1 MPTGDCFQKD
11 KAPVSKHFF
20 TASTINVRIEEAS
33 SPPPPQTGDTAL
45 HFMASQH
52 PELSSHCRA
61 EQQKQSLFLDMI
73 YTYSFFILLW
83 SSYLHFTRYQFIK
96 MKYFFYRW
104 NNFLSIFATR
114 GAWPRPWEEEA
125 GGRERSVSQQAA
137 GGIIII
143 SPSHRTTGSAVKCSA
158 STIVH
163 PYSSYSLYSPR
174 MYLCMFL
181 N

>member
-1 MPTGDCFQKD
+1 
-11 KAPVSKHFF
+11 
-20 TASTINVRIEEAS
+20 
-33 SPPPPQTGDTAL
+33 
-45 HFMASQH
+45 MASQH

-114 GAWPRPWEEEA
+114 GAWPRPREEEA
-125 GGRERSVSQQAA
+125 GGGRDQSVSRLQEASSSSHHHIAPPAQLSSAQLLQQY
-137 GGIIII
+137 
-143 SPSHRTTGSAVKCSA
+143 
-158 STIVH
+158 VH
-163 PYSSYSLYSPR
+163 LYSYYHIFVYSSWICICVCFLINVLFSYIFSCLKRWKGRYYFLLYHDKSWV
-174 MYLCMFL
+174 
-181 N
+181 

>member
-1 MPTGDCFQKD
+1 
-11 KAPVSKHFF
+11 
-20 TASTINVRIEEAS
+20 
-33 SPPPPQTGDTAL
+33 
-45 HFMASQH
+45 MASQH

-114 GAWPRPWEEEA
+114 GAWPRPWEGEISQSA
-125 GGRERSVSQQAA
+125 GCRRHHHHLT
-137 GGIIII
+137 IT
-143 SPSHRTTGSAVKCSA
+143 SHHRLSCQELSFYNSMSILIPTYYHIFV
-158 STIVH
+158 
-163 PYSSYSLYSPR
+163 YSPR
-174 MYLCMFL
+174 ICICVCFL
-181 N
+181 INVLFSYIFSCLKRRKGRYYYHIMIYKSWV

>member
-1 MPTGDCFQKD
+1 
-11 KAPVSKHFF
+11 
-20 TASTINVRIEEAS
+20 
-33 SPPPPQTGDTAL
+33 
-45 HFMASQH
+45 MASQH

-163 PYSSYSLYSPR
+163 PYSYYHIFVYSPR
-174 MYLCMFL
+174 ICICVCFL
-181 N
+181 INVLFSYIFSCLKRWKGRYYFLLYHDKSWV

>member
-96 MKYFFYRW
+96 MKYFFFQW

-114 GAWPRPWEEEA
+114 GAWPRPREEEA
-125 GGRERSVSQQAA
+125 GGGRDQSVSRLQEA
-137 GGIIII
+137 
-143 SPSHRTTGSAVKCSA
+143 SSSSHHHIAPPAQLSSAQ
-158 STIVH
+158 
-163 PYSSYSLYSPR
+163 L
-174 MYLCMFL
+174 LQ
-181 N
+181 